1 MDDRVKQFRIG
12 VMVLAALLI
21 GGILVVMFGKLPT
34 FGVGSYVI
42 NLRFSD
48 APGVSPN
55 TPIRRSGILVGRV
68 ESVEFDE
75 QRQVIVRVKL
85 NDDFQIRRDEGVK
98 IVTSLLGDAE
108 LQVIPLPQAPPNP
121 TFYQPNETIQGQ
133 VANNPLN
140 MLANLEGQVSTTV
153 ASLGRASDE
162 IAKLANNVNTS
173 LANNKDKFDSI
184 VANTDQAL
192 VGINKAVNSL
202 QGVLGDPSTTE
213 NFRKSL
219 REIPELMATTKN
231 AIEGLERAMVGID
244 RNVRNLEGIT
254 EPLGKRGPEIV
265 ANMDQSIARVNAT
278 LAEVERFS
286 KQLNSNQGTVGQ
298 LLNNP
303 ELYQQLNEAA
313 SNINDVSQRL
323 KPIVEDV
330 RILTDRVSR
339 NPGIVIRDA
348 VKPGAGTKWSTPQ
361 RMPDGSVIIQERQ
374 TGGFF
379 EHSPHFSQ

>member
-1 MDDRVKQFRIG
+1 
-12 VMVLAALLI
+12 
-21 GGILVVMFGKLPT
+21 
-34 FGVGSYVI
+34 
-42 NLRFSD
+42 
-48 APGVSPN
+48 
-55 TPIRRSGILVGRV
+55 
-68 ESVEFDE
+68 
-75 QRQVIVRVKL
+75 
-85 NDDFQIRRDEGVK
+85 VK

-108 LQVIPLPQAPPNP
+108 LQVIPLPQAPPNA
-121 TFYQPNETIQGQ
+121 TFYQPNDTIQGQ
-133 VANNPLN
+133 VAVNPLN
-140 MLANLEGQVSTTV
+140 VLANLEGQVSTTV

-162 IAKLANNVNTS
+162 IAKLAGTVNTS
-173 LANNKDKFDSI
+173 LETNRGKFDSI

-202 QGVLGDPSTTE
+202 QGVLGDPQTTE

-219 REIPELMATTKN
+219 REIPELMTTTRK
-231 AIEGLERAMVGID
+231 AIEGLEQAMSGID

-286 KQLNSNQGTVGQ
+286 KQLNSKQGTVGQ

-323 KPIVEDV
+323 IPIVEDV
-330 RILTDRVSR
+330 RVLTDRVSR

-348 VKPGAGTKWSTPQ
+348 VKPGAGTKWTTPE
-361 RMPDGSVIIQERQ
+361 RMPDGSTIIRERQ
-374 TGGFF
+374 TGGMM
-379 EHSPHFSQ
+379 EHTPRFSQ